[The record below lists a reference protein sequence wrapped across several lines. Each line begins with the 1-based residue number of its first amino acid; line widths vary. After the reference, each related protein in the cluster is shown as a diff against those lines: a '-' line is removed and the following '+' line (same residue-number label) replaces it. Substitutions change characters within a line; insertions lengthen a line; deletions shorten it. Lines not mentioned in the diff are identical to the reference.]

1 MTAETFMGGE
11 SPKVDEATAAEVQ
24 AEFAEALA
32 AAKEE
37 MAAKAAEAAPEEGEV
52 KRVPIVVNL
61 SEEAEDAAWDA
72 RKIAPEVWHL
82 RATACELLALSLR
95 YPTPDLIE
103 IVAHQD
109 WVGAALEFADA
120 MGMELPAGWGDDLGE
135 VELHNFRAE
144 ATHLMVGAP
153 TPVCSPYEGI
163 WRAEDDGVQPL
174 LFVNPHSMDV
184 ERFCKKCGLGQPKG
198 TNEPLD
204 HVATELELLQYL
216 ASIAAGIVLPFEEG
230 PAVEDFPGG
239 GAAQAYAA
247 FWIDHVMT
255 WMPRFA
261 EKLAAQSRIPYYTA
275 VGQYLAAF
283 LAL

>member
-1 MTAETFMGGE
+1 MTEI
-11 SPKVDEATAAEVQ
+11 DEAKAAEVQ
-24 AEFAEALA
+24 AEFAQALA
-32 AAKEE
+32 DAREE
-37 MAAKAAEAAPEEGEV
+37 MAAKAAEAGDGVVETKRIPVVV
-52 KRVPIVVNL
+52 KL
-61 SEEAEDAAWDA
+61 SEEALEAVEGAL
-72 RKIAPEVWHL
+72 EVEADEWHL

-109 WVGAALEFADA
+109 WVGAAREIADA
-120 MGMELPAGWGDDLGE
+120 LGMRLPAGWGDDLGE
-135 VELHNFRAE
+135 VELHTFRAE

-153 TPVCSPYEGI
+153 TPACSPYEGI

-184 ERFCKKCGLGQPKG
+184 ERFCKKCGLGQPAG

-216 ASIAAGIVLPFEEG
+216 ASIAAGIVLPFEGG
-230 PAVEDFPGG
+230 PAVEDFPAG

-247 FWIDHVMT
+247 FMTDHVMV

-261 EKLAAQSRIPYYTA
+261 DKLAATSRIPYYTA

>member
-1 MTAETFMGGE
+1 MTEE
-11 SPKVDEATAAEVQ
+11 INEALAAEVQ
-24 AEFAEALA
+24 AEFKQALA
-32 AAKEE
+32 DAQAE
-37 MAAKAAEAAPEEGEV
+37 MAAKAEEAAQEV
-52 KRVPIVVNL
+52 KYVPVVVKL
-61 SEEAEDAAWDA
+61 SEDAEDAAIGATKVDA
-72 RKIAPEVWHL
+72 ETWQL
-82 RATACELLALSLR
+82 RATMCELLALSLR
-95 YPTPDLIE
+95 YPTAELID
-103 IVAHQD
+103 IVANQD
-109 WVGAALEFADA
+109 WAGAAKEIAEA
-120 MGMELPAGWGDDLGE
+120 MGIKLPEGWGEDLGE

-184 ERFCKKCGLGQPKG
+184 ERFLKKCGLGQPKG

-204 HVATELELLQYL
+204 HVATELEFLQYV
-216 ASIAAGIVLPFEEG
+216 ASIAAGIVVPFPEG
-230 PAVEDFPGG
+230 PAVEAFPGG

-247 FWIDHVMT
+247 FMVDHVMT

-261 EKLAAQSRIPYYTA
+261 TKLTETARIPYYKA
-275 VGQYLAAF
+275 VGQLLEGF

>member
-1 MTAETFMGGE
+1 MAVEGFMGGE
-11 SPKVDEATAAEVQ
+11 SPVVDEAKAAEVQ

-37 MAAKAAEAAPEEGEV
+37 MAAKMAEDAPAEGEV
-52 KRVPIVVNL
+52 KRVPIQVKL
-61 SEEAEDAAWDA
+61 SEEALEAAEGA
-72 RKIAPEVWHL
+72 LEVEPEEWHL

-109 WVGAALEFADA
+109 WVGAAREIADA
-120 MGMELPAGWGDDLGE
+120 LGMRLPAGWGDDLGE

-216 ASIAAGIVLPFEEG
+216 ASIAAGIVVPFEEG
-230 PAVEDFPGG
+230 PAVEDFPAG

-247 FWIDHVMT
+247 FMTDHVMV

-261 EKLAAQSRIPYYTA
+261 EKLAKESRIPYYTA
-275 VGQYLAAF
+275 VGQFLAAF
-283 LAL
+283 LDL

>member
-1 MTAETFMGGE
+1 MTETFMGGE
-11 SPKVDEATAAEVQ
+11 APEVDEALAAEVQ
-24 AEFAEALA
+24 AEFKEALA
-32 AAKEE
+32 AAQEE
-37 MAAKAAEAAPEEGEV
+37 MAAEAPAAEGEV
-52 KRVPIVVNL
+52 KRVPIVVKL
-61 SEEAEDAAWDA
+61 SEDALDAAEGA
-72 RKIAPEVWHL
+72 LTVEPEEWHL

-95 YPTPDLIE
+95 YPTPDLID
-103 IVAHQD
+103 IVANQD
-109 WVGAALEFADA
+109 WVGAAREIADA
-120 MGMELPAGWGDDLGE
+120 LDMRLPAGWGDDLGE
-135 VELHNFRAE
+135 VELHAFRAE

-153 TPVCSPYEGI
+153 TPACSPYEGI

-184 ERFCKKCGLGQPKG
+184 ERFCKKCGLGQPAG

-216 ASIAAGIVLPFEEG
+216 ASIAAGIVVPFEEG
-230 PAVEDFPGG
+230 PALEDFPGG

-247 FWIDHVMT
+247 FWTDHVMM
-255 WMPRFA
+255 WMDRFA
-261 EKLAAQSRIPYYTA
+261 EKLARESRIPYYVA

>member
-82 RATACELLALSLR
+82 RATASELLALSLR

-109 WVGAALEFADA
+109 WVGAALEIADA
-120 MGMELPAGWGDDLGE
+120 MGMKLPAGWGDDLGE

-247 FWIDHVMT
+247 FWVDHVMT

-261 EKLAAQSRIPYYTA
+261 EKLAEKSRIPYYTA

>member
-1 MTAETFMGGE
+1 
-11 SPKVDEATAAEVQ
+11 
-24 AEFAEALA
+24 
-32 AAKEE
+32 
-37 MAAKAAEAAPEEGEV
+37 
-52 KRVPIVVNL
+52 
-61 SEEAEDAAWDA
+61 
-72 RKIAPEVWHL
+72 
-82 RATACELLALSLR
+82 
-95 YPTPDLIE
+95 
-103 IVAHQD
+103 
-109 WVGAALEFADA
+109 
-120 MGMELPAGWGDDLGE
+120 
-135 VELHNFRAE
+135 
-144 ATHLMVGAP
+144 MVGAP

-184 ERFCKKCGLGQPKG
+184 ERFCKKCGLGQPAG

-216 ASIAAGIVLPFEEG
+216 ASIAAGIALPFEEG
-230 PAVEDFPGG
+230 PAVTDFPGG

-247 FWIDHVMT
+247 FWVDHVMT

-261 EKLAAQSRIPYYTA
+261 DKLAEKSRIPYYTA

>member
-1 MTAETFMGGE
+1 MTEIDAA
-11 SPKVDEATAAEVQ
+11 KAAEVQ

-37 MAAKAAEAAPEEGEV
+37 MAAKAAEAPAEI
-52 KRVPIVVNL
+52 KRIPIVVKL

-72 RKIAPEVWHL
+72 KKITPEVWHL

-95 YPTPDLIE
+95 YPTADLIE

-109 WVGAALEFADA
+109 WVGAALEIADA
-120 MGMELPAGWGDDLGE
+120 LGMELPAGWGDDLGE
-135 VELHNFRAE
+135 VELHAFRAE

-184 ERFCKKCGLGQPKG
+184 ERFCKKCGLGQPAG

-247 FWIDHVMT
+247 FWVDHVMT

-261 EKLAAQSRIPYYTA
+261 EKLAAKSRIPYYTA

>member
-109 WVGAALEFADA
+109 WVGAALEIADA

-247 FWIDHVMT
+247 FWVDHVMT

>member
-1 MTAETFMGGE
+1 MATETFMGGE
-11 SPKVDEATAAEVQ
+11 LPEIDAAAAAEVQ
-24 AEFAEALA
+24 AEFREALA
-32 AAKEE
+32 AAQAE
-37 MAAKAAEAAPEEGEV
+37 MAAQAASAPEEAQV
-52 KRVPIVVNL
+52 RRAPIVVNL
-61 SEEAEDAAWDA
+61 SEEALDAIEGALLVE
-72 RKIAPEVWHL
+72 PEAWHL

-109 WVGAALEFADA
+109 WVGAAREIAEA
-120 MGMELPAGWGDDLGE
+120 MEMELPAGWGDDLGD
-135 VELHNFRAE
+135 VELHAFRAE
-144 ATHLMVGAP
+144 ATRLMVGAP

-184 ERFCKKCGLGQPKG
+184 ERFCKRCGLGQPKG

-216 ASIAAGIVLPFEEG
+216 ASIAAGIALPFEEG
-230 PAVEDFPGG
+230 PALETFPGG

-247 FWIDHVMT
+247 FMTDHVMT

-261 EKLAAQSRIPYYTA
+261 ARLAEESRIPYYKA
-275 VGQYLAAF
+275 VGKYLAAF
-283 LAL
+283 LEL

>member
-109 WVGAALEFADA
+109 WVGAALEIADA

-247 FWIDHVMT
+247 FWVDHVMT

-261 EKLAAQSRIPYYTA
+261 EKLAEKSRIPYYTA